1 MKKQSVVTRKERDVR
16 TCSEMW
22 HTSGVL
28 LEKGQQQPEGC
39 IHQFR
44 ASLVFTAF
52 ALEAYLNHIGPKL
65 FPDWSKLERLGPRN
79 KLKKVAEH
87 LALKVD
93 GNRPWQVMEDLFGYR
108 NDIAHGRSAQQ
119 TSTETVPLDEY
130 RNRESLLQFVPTKW
144 EEYGTQENAERARED
159 VEAIAYAIHEAANI
173 EDELLPFLHG
183 VQSSMSWIEPK

>member
-1 MKKQSVVTRKERDVR
+1 MFGRAQRCGIRPGYSF
-16 TCSEMW
+16 
-22 HTSGVL
+22 
-28 LEKGQQQPEGC
+28 EKGQQQPEGC

-119 TSTETVPLDEY
+119 TSTETVPFDEY
-130 RNRESLLQFVPTKW
+130 QTESPSFSLSQRSGKNTALKKTPSEHVRTLKPLLMRSMKQPTSRMNCFPSFTAYSLLCR
-144 EEYGTQENAERARED
+144 GLSRS
-159 VEAIAYAIHEAANI
+159 EA
-173 EDELLPFLHG
+173 
-183 VQSSMSWIEPK
+183 